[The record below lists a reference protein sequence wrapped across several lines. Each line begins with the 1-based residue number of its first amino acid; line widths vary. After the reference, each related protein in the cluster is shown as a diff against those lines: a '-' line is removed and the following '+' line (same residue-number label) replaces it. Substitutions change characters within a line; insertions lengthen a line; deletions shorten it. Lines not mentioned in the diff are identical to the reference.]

1 MLYKYIYM
9 SEYTKQYNGRINI
22 MGPNTGDI
30 FQLYDRIPV
39 DKKASEYND
48 AMTGNW
54 SSTMLSKAFFS
65 GENIQII
72 QNSIKAGVYHNS
84 KGTYVIADQDEDTLK
99 IIMRSTFLQFSSNSP
114 QNITGQI
121 SNLNQLVVDYSVPQ
135 IIGEAEGYIK
145 YKNDVSTLAVP
156 MKRPK
161 STYHTNTLKQKDWF

>member
-1 MLYKYIYM
+1 M

-39 DKKASEYND
+39 DKRATEYND

-54 SSTMLSKAFFS
+54 SSTILSKAFFS
-65 GENIQII
+65 AENIQII
-72 QNSIKAGVYHNS
+72 QNAIKAGVYHNS
-84 KGTYVIADQDEDTLK
+84 KGTYVIGDQDEDTLK
-99 IIMRSTFLQFSSNSP
+99 IVMRSTFLQFSSNSS

-121 SNLNQLVVDYSVPQ
+121 SNLNQLVVDYAVPQ

-145 YKNDVSTLAVP
+145 YKNDVSTLPVP
-156 MKRPK
+156 LSHGV
-161 STYHTNTLKQKDWF
+161 STYSNNILELKKFF

>member
-1 MLYKYIYM
+1 M

-54 SSTMLSKAFFS
+54 SSTLLSKAFFS
-65 GENIQII
+65 AENVQII

-84 KGTYVIADQDEDTLK
+84 KGTYVIGDQDEDTLK

-121 SNLNQLVVDYSVPQ
+121 SNLNQLVVDYAIPQ
-135 IIGEAEGYIK
+135 IIGEAEGYI
-145 YKNDVSTLAVP
+145 
-156 MKRPK
+156 
-161 STYHTNTLKQKDWF
+161 